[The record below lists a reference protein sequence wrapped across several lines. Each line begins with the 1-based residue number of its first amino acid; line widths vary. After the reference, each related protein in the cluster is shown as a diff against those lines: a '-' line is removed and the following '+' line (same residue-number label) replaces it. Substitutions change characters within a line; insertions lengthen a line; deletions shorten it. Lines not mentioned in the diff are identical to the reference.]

1 MQTFDAIYES
11 YGCHDDGDAS
21 AESFEH
27 MLASLNDCWL
37 LVHRRDC
44 LAFEDQLAKVL
55 QSRISRG
62 VGRPTDTGEGTLR
75 GSEQMDKFLQ
85 LLPRDTREQ
94 PVLGCTEEAVQT
106 LENARTIV
114 W

>member
-1 MQTFDAIYES
+1 MYES

-62 VGRPTDTGEGTLR
+62 VGRPTDIGEGTIR
-75 GSEQMDKFLQ
+75 GSEQMDKVLQ
-85 LLPRDTREQ
+85 LLP
-94 PVLGCTEEAVQT
+94 
-106 LENARTIV
+106 ARGTQV
-114 W
+114 NNLPWDAPKKPCKPWKMQEL